1 MKGTVIKRGKKWSV
15 IIDVGRDENGKRIRR
30 WHSGFD
36 RKREAEEARIEILSR
51 LQLGSYTEP
60 TKATVTEFLLHQ
72 WLPAK
77 KPTVE
82 ATTFAAY
89 RSDVETKLVPAFGTR
104 KLQQLTPAEINGLYA
119 DLAARGLAAKTIR
132 NVHAVLHKALGDAAR
147 WGLVNRNVADLADPP
162 KAVRPEIRTWT
173 ASEVRSFLASTTED
187 RLSAMW
193 VVMASTGMRRSE
205 VLGLRWPSVDLEARR
220 LAVVDTVVNIDSQAT
235 LRLRET
241 KTAGSRRTVALDAAT
256 TTVLRSHRTRQIAE
270 RLKAGT
276 AWRND
281 HDLVFSREDGTL
293 LPPNWVTRTF
303 QRTAREQG
311 LEPIGPHGLR
321 HSWATL
327 ALQAG
332 VPAKV
337 VSERLGHSSV
347 GITLDR
353 YSHVLPTMQEDA
365 AETVGQILFGQA

>member
-1 MKGTVIKRGKKWSV
+1 MKGTLVKRHSKWSV
-15 IIDVGRDENGKRIRR
+15 VIDMGREEDGKRIRK
-30 WHSGFD
+30 WHSGYD
-36 RKREAEEARIEILSR
+36 TKREAEEARIEILSR
-51 LQLGSYTEP
+51 LQRGIYTEP
-60 TKATVTEFLLHQ
+60 TKMTVAEFMRHQ

-82 ATTFAAY
+82 ATTFATY
-89 RSDVETKLVPAFGTR
+89 RSDVETKLIPAFGTR
-104 KLQQLTPAEINGLYA
+104 KLQQLTPAEINTLYA
-119 DLAARGLAAKTIR
+119 ELAERGLAAKTIR
-132 NVHAVLHKALGDAAR
+132 NVHAVLHRALGDAAR
-147 WGLVNRNVADLADPP
+147 WGLVSRNVADLADPP
-162 KAVRPEIRTWT
+162 KAVRPEIKTWT
-173 ASEVRSFLASTTED
+173 APEVRSFLAATAED

-220 LAVVDTVVNIDSQAT
+220 LAVVDTVVNVNSQAT

-256 TTVLRSHRTRQIAE
+256 TAALRSHRAQQVAE
-270 RLKAGT
+270 RLGAGT

-281 HDLVFSREDGTL
+281 DDLVFCREDGTL

-303 QRTAREQG
+303 QRTAKAQG

-321 HSWATL
+321 HTWATL

-337 VSERLGHSSV
+337 VSERLGHSNV

-365 AETVGQILFGQA
+365 AEAVGQILFG